1 MSMLVKTFICLC
13 ALFVSVQGAV
23 TLRVGNGK
31 VNPDTV
37 DELDIPKY
45 LGLWY
50 QIAADQIV
58 YSTFEKDAYCCTALY
73 GDNGAF
79 FLHFWWRLIFTEP
92 RFHFIRRRNSQRAQL
107 CDNIFPFWDA
117 LCN

>member
-1 MSMLVKTFICLC
+1 MYAFVTICSL
-13 ALFVSVQGAV
+13 LISFQAV
-23 TLRVGNGK
+23 FGNGK

-37 DELDIPKY
+37 DSLDIPKY

-73 GDNGAF
+73 GDNGDISPF
-79 FLHFWWRLIFTEP
+79 YNTLLKKIYNSSIFL
-92 RFHFIRRRNSQRAQL
+92 IR
-107 CDNIFPFWDA
+107 
-117 LCN
+117 